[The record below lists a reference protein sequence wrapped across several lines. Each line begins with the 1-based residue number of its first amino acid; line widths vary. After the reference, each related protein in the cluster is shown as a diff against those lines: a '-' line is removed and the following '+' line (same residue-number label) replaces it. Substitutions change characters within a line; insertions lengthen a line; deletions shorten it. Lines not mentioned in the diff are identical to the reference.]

1 MKSRRW
7 ELAGELVLHRKEKP
21 ISLREISN
29 STKISMCYLEAI
41 ESGDFHKLPAGIYA
55 TSYLRQYASVIG
67 FEEAELLDHYNAI
80 VNPSAAPT
88 TGQPEASPRGILE
101 RWLRVPAPLQR
112 P

>member
-21 ISLREISN
+21 ISLREISD

-55 TSYLRQYASVIG
+55 TSYLRQYARAVAYDENVLIRCYHDAVSLPG
-67 FEEAELLDHYNAI
+67 
-80 VNPSAAPT
+80 
-88 TGQPEASPRGILE
+88 R
-101 RWLRVPAPLQR
+101 
-112 P
+112 